1 MTDYASM
8 PGSCALSPPVLL
20 SPFPLPLLFQCQVAP
35 RVFLVLALP
44 QRGLREKWGCSDR
57 RQLQAGP
64 AKARGEQKGAGC
76 QDGSG
81 PGTDSGGLRGKQGG
95 WEGRPR
101 PPPSA
106 ASSQEPPDPSCV
118 CLPETAGVRHP
129 LEPAERPQHTM
140 AFTGDSVLRTP
151 QSRVRSLIGAQPD
164 DIRTGPGQHCSP
176 QPPGYRQAN
185 RMQMAGSQGGQ
196 GGKSV
201 SSLVPPAG
209 PPSSVGA
216 VPSGAWSWGTPG
228 VHILQPP
235 RSHPG
240 PRPIFSMSPPQRPP
254 EPQESLVAWCSLWLV
269 PGQLHQQLLSAQAG
283 SARVGHRDP
292 DRGSK
297 GNMGLGARR
306 SRP

>member
-20 SPFPLPLLFQCQVAP
+20 SPFPLPLLFQCQGAP

-44 QRGLREKWGCSDR
+44 QGGLREKWGCSDR
-57 RQLQAGP
+57 QQLQAGP
-64 AKARGEQKGAGC
+64 AKACGEQKGAGC

-118 CLPETAGVRHP
+118 CLPETPGVRHP

-176 QPPGYRQAN
+176 NLLGTARQTGC
-185 RMQMAGSQGGQ
+185 R
-196 GGKSV
+196 
-201 SSLVPPAG
+201 
-209 PPSSVGA
+209 
-216 VPSGAWSWGTPG
+216 W
-228 VHILQPP
+228 
-235 RSHPG
+235 
-240 PRPIFSMSPPQRPP
+240 
-254 EPQESLVAWCSLWLV
+254 
-269 PGQLHQQLLSAQAG
+269 
-283 SARVGHRDP
+283 
-292 DRGSK
+292 
-297 GNMGLGARR
+297 LGARWAGR
-306 SRP
+306 EV